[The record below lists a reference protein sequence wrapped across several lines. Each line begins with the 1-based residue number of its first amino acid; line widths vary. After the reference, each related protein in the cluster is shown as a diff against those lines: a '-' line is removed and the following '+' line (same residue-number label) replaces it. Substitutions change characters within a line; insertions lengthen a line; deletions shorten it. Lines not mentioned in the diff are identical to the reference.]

1 MTSLYSQYLSLQ
13 PFTAETIARLNR
25 KFMLE
30 FNYNSNHI
38 EGNTLTYGQTEF
50 LLLFGKATD
59 IADMKDLEDM
69 KASNVALNMM
79 KEEAQSHRPLTETFI
94 RQLHK
99 TLLREDYK
107 VYREK
112 GGISTSYTVHAGCY
126 KTRPNSVITKTG
138 ELFEYTSPEET
149 PALMSD
155 LVLWY
160 NNEEKNGNL
169 TPVELV
175 A

>member
-1 MTSLYSQYLSLQ
+1 MRKRNFLVMNQLYTEYKSLQ
-13 PFTAETIARLNR
+13 PFKPETLARLNR

-50 LLLFGKATD
+50 LLLFGKTTD
-59 IADMKDLEDM
+59 VADMKDLEDM

-79 KEEAQSHRPLTETFI
+79 KEEALSNRPLTENFI

-107 VYREK
+107 V
-112 GGISTSYTVHAGCY
+112 
-126 KTRPNSVITKTG
+126 
-138 ELFEYTSPEET
+138 
-149 PALMSD
+149 
-155 LVLWY
+155 
-160 NNEEKNGNL
+160 
-169 TPVELV
+169 
-175 A
+175 